1 MITIINACFKAT
13 ATFGTPHGW
22 RDEISQKLARS
33 SSRSSGAS
41 KLGGTQMQQLISLRG
56 VITPRS
62 CVSAMWTASPA
73 LGHSG
78 HALRRPRRSS
88 TAACVLAMLAGACV
102 LMRGTE
108 ALAQPEMLR
117 ETQPANAT
125 SGSLVK
131 SSYQL
136 GDSLIVQIND
146 NNNDRDAGPLYL
158 TDGTPQGTRL
168 IEARALAGPARPVGG
183 NNSVRSFNWPGVQS
197 PDGRWFFATSARTQ
211 PTIGGSWGMTIWS
224 AEADGRV
231 PGPVF
236 LGSNGA
242 VRHPWPDPAR
252 QSPLVSTGDAVYWM
266 GQPEFSGR
274 ARLYRSDWN
283 SPPETV
289 NIPVDA
295 LNFANTET
303 YTALNGRLIFSSRNE
318 PWITGPDGLSA
329 SRLAN
334 LRPERFI
341 RAVTLGNRAYLL
353 TEGSSGAS
361 AGLWSTDG
369 TEAGTVRLADTDGSD
384 RMFISGDRLYF
395 STFGA
400 TGWVWASTTGDGTVQ
415 RTPVL
420 PFSFF
425 DQRRIPFRGGFLVL
439 NSFVLGGSVTEI
451 NLNPSPFSAFNSTSA
466 TIPGAEGEILVWSN
480 GNQLF
485 RTDGTPGG
493 TYAIEQSGGGALT
506 GVYQV
511 VGTAGGKVIFEAL
524 QPGGGAAIYA
534 SDGSRFG
541 TTLLTSL
548 ALRGGTNVLYTTEDS
563 VVRWSSGPTSSPS
576 YFESEGSNDRS
587 TLIAPGF
594 GIGSQN
600 TFPARGGVYR
610 VSGLELDQVR
620 VLWAAS
626 TLEEGV
632 EIGRATVPT
641 VTRFD
646 RFEGM
651 VYEDRLVFVARGRAF
666 GAHPESGVRA
676 LTGPEHTFT
685 NNLTR
690 LADGSIVIGGSSMLR
705 TKGTPES
712 STILTTQGGTLLGA
726 LSDDKFVIVQGARIF
741 GISARSTTPESSG
754 LWVGQSFVGGVDRR
768 GSIAG
773 PRVIMRAVPSDL
785 GLSFDYELWSTDGT
799 RVGTSLL
806 LDIYPGPVSSDPGS
820 FVTLRGPD
828 GERAFFFATSPEH
841 GREPW
846 ITDGTL
852 GGTSL
857 LLDIAPGP
865 RSSRIRLPLSFDQEY
880 NEDHPVLHVRAEDVG
895 SDRDYVIFYADAP
908 GPTPGTTTGV
918 EPWISD
924 GTPEGT
930 RSLGET
936 FAGAE
941 PGLPSSFPRNIT
953 SIAGDYL
960 YLAIA
965 SRTAGAQLFAVPLGL
980 QERNLC
986 DYDYNRDG
994 NVDSE
999 DAQLMAAVFVGQL
1012 PTNPAWFGGDL
1023 DASGNADLED
1033 AQTLAR
1039 YVVTGVCE

>member
-1 MITIINACFKAT
+1 M
-13 ATFGTPHGW
+13 
-22 RDEISQKLARS
+22 
-33 SSRSSGAS
+33 
-41 KLGGTQMQQLISLRG
+41 M
-56 VITPRS
+56 
-62 CVSAMWTASPA
+62 
-73 LGHSG
+73 
-78 HALRRPRRSS
+78 
-88 TAACVLAMLAGACV
+88 AGACV

-108 ALAQPEMLR
+108 AVAQPEMLR

-131 SSYQL
+131 SAYQL

-146 NNNDRDAGPLYL
+146 ANNERDAGPLYL
-158 TDGTPQGTRL
+158 TDGTPQGTKL

-183 NNSVRSFNWPGVQS
+183 ENSVRSYNWPGVQS

-236 LGSNGA
+236 LGSNGT
-242 VRHPWPDPAR
+242 VPHRWPDPAR

-266 GQPEFSGR
+266 GQPDTNGR

-295 LNFANTET
+295 LGFAHIET
-303 YTALNGRLIFSSRNE
+303 YAGLNGRLIFSSRNE

-334 LRPERFI
+334 LRPERLL
-341 RAVTLGNRAYLL
+341 RAVTLGNRVYLL
-353 TEGSSGAS
+353 TEGSSGGS

-369 TEAGTVRLADTDGSD
+369 TEVGTVRLADSDGSG

-395 STFGA
+395 SAFG
-400 TGWVWASTTGDGTVQ
+400 TPSGRVWASTTGDGTVQ
-415 RTPVL
+415 RTSVL
-420 PFSFF
+420 PSSFF

-439 NSFVLGGSVTEI
+439 NSFVLGSSVTEI
-451 NLNPSPFSAFNSTSA
+451 NLNPSPFSSFTFTSA
-466 TIPGAEGEILVWSN
+466 TIPSAEGEILVWSN

-493 TYAIEQSGGGALT
+493 TYAIEQPSGGALT

-511 VGTAGGKVIFEAL
+511 VGTAGGGVIFEAL
-524 QPGGGAAIYA
+524 QPGGGAAMYA

-587 TLIAPGF
+587 AVTPPGF
-594 GIGSQN
+594 GIGNWN
-600 TFPARGGVYR
+600 TFPAPGGVYR
-610 VSGLELDQVR
+610 VIGVEPDQVR

-641 VTRFD
+641 ATRFD
-646 RFEGM
+646 RFEGI
-651 VYEDRLVFVARGRAF
+651 VYEDRLIFVARGRPF
-666 GAHPESGVRA
+666 GAHPASGVQPLA
-676 LTGPEHTFT
+676 GPEHTFAD
-685 NNLTR
+685 NLTR

-712 STILTTQGGTLLGA
+712 STILTTQGGSLLGA
-726 LSDDKFVIVQGARIF
+726 LSDDKFVIVQLYPNLGSSIW
-741 GISARSTTPESSG
+741 GISSSATTPEQLG
-754 LWVGQSFVGGVDRR
+754 LRTNQSYFAGVDRR

-773 PRVIMRAVPSDL
+773 RRVVLSAVPRVPGGS
-785 GLSFDYELWSTDGT
+785 DYELWSTDGT
-799 RVGTSLL
+799 LAGTSLL
-806 LDIYPGPVSSDPGS
+806 LDIYPGPVGSEPGS
-820 FVTLRGPD
+820 FVTLRGP
-828 GERAFFFATSPEH
+828 GGPRAFFFATNPEH

-846 ITDGTL
+846 ISDGTL
-852 GGTSL
+852 GGTGML
-857 LLDIAPGP
+857 RDIAPGP
-865 RSSRIRLPLSFDQEY
+865 RSSQIRLPYTLTDDY

-936 FAGAE
+936 FPGAE
-941 PGLPSSFPRNIT
+941 PGLAGFSPRNFT
-953 SIAGDYL
+953 PIAGDYL
-960 YLAIA
+960 YLAVA
-965 SRTAGAQLFAVPLGL
+965 SRTTGAQLFAVPLGL
-980 QERNLC
+980 RERNLC
-986 DYDYNRDG
+986 HYDYNRDG

-1023 DASGNADLED
+1023 DTSGNADLED